1 MHSFSRFILPPL
13 AALTLTVSLS
23 AAGWAHGTV
32 VNVSLWDKGAN
43 VEMADG
49 LGMGMAGAHMS
60 KATMGIKV
68 SMKSVKAGEVTFRVT
83 NDSKDTVHEMVVSPI
98 KGMDDPLPYS
108 ADENEVD
115 EDAAGNL
122 SEVSELDPGKSGSL
136 TLHLKPGKYILY
148 CNVPGHY
155 MSGMWTM
162 LSVN

>member
-1 MHSFSRFILPPL
+1 MHSFSKFIVLPL

-23 AAGWAHGTV
+23 GPGWAHGTV

-43 VEMADG
+43 VDMVGG
-49 LGMGMAGAHMS
+49 LGMGMAGAQMS

-98 KGMDDPLPYS
+98 KGPADPLPYS
-108 ADENEVD
+108 ADENEVN

-122 SEVSELDPGKSGSL
+122 GEVAELDPGKAGSL

-148 CNVPGHY
+148 CNIPGHY
-155 MSGMWTM
+155 MSGMWTTIT
-162 LSVN
+162 VN